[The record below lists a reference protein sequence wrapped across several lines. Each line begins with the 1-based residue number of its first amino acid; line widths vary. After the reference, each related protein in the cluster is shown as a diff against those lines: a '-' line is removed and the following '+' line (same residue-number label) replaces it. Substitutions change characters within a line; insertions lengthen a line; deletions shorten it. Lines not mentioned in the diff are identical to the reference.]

1 MTAVRGR
8 MAEYPSYIRNSQ
20 VGGTTHMAGHTAR
33 TRRFAALAATAA
45 MTVAATTLSGGTAGA
60 TALPVPHDING
71 DGYGDIVLPAPGATV
86 AGKAYAGAIVVL
98 YGSAKG
104 VSAAKRAVIT
114 QNSPGVPGTAEE
126 GDAFGAS
133 IALADLD
140 KDGFA
145 DIVVGSPQEKI
156 GSKQSA
162 GAVTVLW
169 GGKKG
174 PVSGVAL
181 PTLEEKLGQAGQD
194 VAAWSGPDG
203 AQVIVV
209 NRNNSTRLTGPF
221 KRSGKIVASSYLHK
235 ETGFM
240 TAAAYGDLNG
250 DKAADRVLVG
260 GRSDDKSGGSVFVN
274 STGGKINRL
283 HGGDGLFAAVGD
295 VNGDGYGDV
304 VLGDP
309 DDPRPDA
316 PLGHLGGA
324 VHVWFGSKTGV
335 AYDKAPM
342 TIHQDTAGVPGGGER
357 GDAFGA
363 SVAVADLNKDGAAE
377 IIVGTPGEA
386 IGKKADAGGVV
397 VIPGRRTGQLGSG
410 SYAFTQDT
418 AGVPG
423 AVEAGDRF
431 GATVSA
437 GDLNKD
443 GRPDLVV
450 GAAQENGQ
458 GAVWVLPGGKTGLP
472 LYTSSASYGP
482 GSLGL
487 SKNQWLL
494 LGGDHRQ

>member
-1 MTAVRGR
+1 MT
-8 MAEYPSYIRNSQ
+8 
-20 VGGTTHMAGHTAR
+20 GHTAR

-45 MTVAATTLSGGTAGA
+45 MTVAATTLSGSTAGA

-86 AGKAYAGAIVVL
+86 AGQAYAGAVVVL

-104 VSAAKRAVIT
+104 VSAAQRAVIT
-114 QNSPGVPGTAEE
+114 QNSPGVPGAAEE

-181 PTLEEKLGQAGQD
+181 PVLEEKQGMAGQD

-203 AQVIVV
+203 AQVLVV

-221 KRSGKIVASSYLHK
+221 KRSGKVVASSYLHN

-240 TAAAYGDLNG
+240 NAAAFGDLNG
-250 DKAADRVLVG
+250 DKAADRVLVNGRMG
-260 GRSDDKSGGSVFVN
+260 GRSGGAVYVN
-274 STGGKINRL
+274 STWEKINQL
-283 HGGDGLFAAVGD
+283 HGGDGLVAAVGD

-309 DDPRPDA
+309 DDPHPVEG
-316 PLGHLGGA
+316 PIGHLGGA
-324 VHVWFGSKTGV
+324 VHVWFGSKSGV
-335 AYDKAPM
+335 AYDKPPM

-357 GDAFGA
+357 DDAFGA

-377 IIVGTPGEA
+377 IIVGVPGEA
-386 IGKKADAGGVV
+386 VGKKADAGGVV
-397 VIPGRRTGQLGSG
+397 VVPGRRTGQLGSG

-423 AVEAGDRF
+423 GVEAGDRF

-437 GDLNKD
+437 GDLNKN

-458 GAVWVLPGGKTGLP
+458 GAVWVLPGGASGP
-472 LYTSSASYGP
+472 LYTSSVSFGP

-487 SKNQWLL
+487 SKNDWLL

>member
-1 MTAVRGR
+1 MT
-8 MAEYPSYIRNSQ
+8 
-20 VGGTTHMAGHTAR
+20 GHTAR
-33 TRRFAALAATAA
+33 TRRFAVLAATAA

-71 DGYGDIVLPAPGATV
+71 DGYGDIVVPAPGATV

-181 PTLEEKLGQAGQD
+181 PTLLESQGQAGRD
-194 VAAWSGPDG
+194 VAAWSGSDG
-203 AQVIVV
+203 AQVLVV
-209 NRNNSTRLTGPF
+209 NNNNATRLTGTF
-221 KRSGKIVASSYLHK
+221 KRSGKIVASSYLHD
-235 ETGFM
+235 ETGYM
-240 TAAAYGDLNG
+240 NAAAFGDLNG
-250 DKAADRVLVG
+250 DKAADRVLVNGRMG
-260 GRSDDKSGGSVFVN
+260 GRSGGAVYVN
-274 STGGKINRL
+274 STWEKINQL
-283 HGGDGLFAAVGD
+283 HGGDGLVAAVGD

-309 DDPRPDA
+309 DDPHPVEG
-316 PLGHLGGA
+316 PIGHLGGA
-324 VHVWFGSKTGV
+324 AHVWFGSKTGV

-357 GDAFGA
+357 DDAFGA

-377 IIVGTPGEA
+377 IIVGAPGEA
-386 IGKKADAGGVV
+386 VGKKADAGGVV
-397 VIPGRRTGQLGSG
+397 VVPGRRTGQLGSG

-423 AVEAGDRF
+423 GVEAGDRF

-437 GDLNKD
+437 GDLDKN

-458 GAVWVLPGGKTGLP
+458 GSVWVLPGGASGP
-472 LYTSSASYGP
+472 LYTSSASFGP

-487 SKNQWLL
+487 SKNDWLL

>member
-1 MTAVRGR
+1 MT
-8 MAEYPSYIRNSQ
+8 
-20 VGGTTHMAGHTAR
+20 GHTAR

-71 DGYGDIVLPAPGATV
+71 DGYGDIVVPAPGATV

-181 PTLEEKLGQAGQD
+181 PTLLESQGQAGRD
-194 VAAWSGPDG
+194 VAAWSGSDG
-203 AQVIVV
+203 AQVLVV
-209 NRNNSTRLTGPF
+209 NNNNATRLTGPF
-221 KRSGKIVASSYLHK
+221 KRSGKIVASSYLHD
-235 ETGFM
+235 ETGYM
-240 TAAAYGDLNG
+240 NAAAFGDLNG
-250 DKAADRVLVG
+250 DKAADRVLVNGRMG
-260 GRSDDKSGGSVFVN
+260 GRSGGAVYVN
-274 STGGKINRL
+274 STWEKINQL
-283 HGGDGLFAAVGD
+283 HGGDGLVAAVGD

-309 DDPRPDA
+309 DDPHPVEG
-316 PLGHLGGA
+316 PIGHLGGA

-357 GDAFGA
+357 DDAFGA

-377 IIVGTPGEA
+377 IIVGAPGEA
-386 IGKKADAGGVV
+386 VGKKADAGGVV
-397 VIPGRRTGQLGSG
+397 VVPGRRTGQLGSG

-423 AVEAGDRF
+423 GVEAGDRF

-437 GDLNKD
+437 GDLDKN

-458 GAVWVLPGGKTGLP
+458 GSVWVLPGGASGP
-472 LYTSSASYGP
+472 LYTSSASFGP

-487 SKNQWLL
+487 SKNDWLL